1 VLDKAEPD
9 AQQGACDLTT
19 DGIGQRALP
28 SAAAWTRPS
37 QPMKPWISFAGQA
50 SQPG

>member
-1 VLDKAEPD
+1 VLEKAEPE
-9 AQQGACDLTT
+9 AQQEACDLTT
-19 DGIGQRALP
+19 DGIGQRVLL
-28 SAAAWTRPS
+28 SAAAWTEPS